1 MPNNTDNMD
10 ALNYFNNL
18 TGDARADFLAASLT
32 QDTDKYDALGR
43 NISAQQRR
51 QKLGPWTLVDRQP
64 EQVEEPSLPKHSREQ
79 SHMLID

>member
-10 ALNYFNNL
+10 ASNYFNNL
-18 TGDARADFLAASLT
+18 SSDDRSDFLAASLT
-32 QDTDKYDALGR
+32 LDTDKFDDLGR

-51 QKLGPWTLVDRQP
+51 QKLVPWTLVDRQP

-79 SHMLID
+79 SRMLID

>member
-18 TGDARADFLAASLT
+18 SADARSDFLAASLT
-32 QDTDKYDALGR
+32 LDTDKFDDLGR

-51 QKLGPWTLVDRQP
+51 QKLVPWTLVDRQP

>member
-18 TGDARADFLAASLT
+18 SADDRSDILAASLT
-32 QDTDKYDALGR
+32 LDTDKFDDLGR

-51 QKLGPWTLVDRQP
+51 QKLVPWTLVDRQP
-64 EQVEEPSLPKHSREQ
+64 DPVEEPSLPKHSREQ
-79 SHMLID
+79 SRMLID

>member
-51 QKLGPWTLVDRQP
+51 QKLVPWTLVDRQP

>member
-18 TGDARADFLAASLT
+18 TADARSDFLAASLT
-32 QDTDKYDALGR
+32 LDTDKFDDLGR

-51 QKLGPWTLVDRQP
+51 QKLVPWTLVDRQP